1 MILLMMVDT
10 PEEKRKFVIL
20 YENYRYLMLKVAAD
34 ILHDYQLAED
44 AVQEAFVR
52 VAKHMENVGQ
62 PEETAT
68 KRYLITITKHA
79 AIDLYRRR
87 NRLQSREIYM
97 DELPE
102 ETGQLTYMAPEEEHG
117 VLDILKNLPPKYRD
131 IFLLKYSAH
140 LENRE
145 IARICGL
152 REGTIRQRIA
162 RGKRL
167 IEKELENKLEQGEK
181 LQLIRQVLKKLQKGN
196 SVEETADMLEEE
208 PENIR
213 KIYEIAATM
222 APDYDVE
229 KIYQKL

>member
-1 MILLMMVDT
+1 VILLMMVDT

-20 YENYRYLMLKVAAD
+20 YENYRYLMLKVAVD

-131 IFLLKYSAH
+131 IFLLKYSTH
-140 LENRE
+140 LENWE

-167 IEKELENKLEQGEK
+167 IEKELEK
-181 LQLIRQVLKKLQKGN
+181 IKKGDT
-196 SVEETADMLEEE
+196 E
-208 PENIR
+208 
-213 KIYEIAATM
+213 
-222 APDYDVE
+222 
-229 KIYQKL
+229 

>member
-87 NRLQSREIYM
+87 NRLQSGKSIWMNFQKKPGSLLIWHRR
-97 DELPE
+97 
-102 ETGQLTYMAPEEEHG
+102 
-117 VLDILKNLPPKYRD
+117 KNM
-131 IFLLKYSAH
+131 
-140 LENRE
+140 E
-145 IARICGL
+145 C
-152 REGTIRQRIA
+152 
-162 RGKRL
+162 
-167 IEKELENKLEQGEK
+167 
-181 LQLIRQVLKKLQKGN
+181 
-196 SVEETADMLEEE
+196 
-208 PENIR
+208 
-213 KIYEIAATM
+213 
-222 APDYDVE
+222 
-229 KIYQKL
+229 

>member
-1 MILLMMVDT
+1 M
-10 PEEKRKFVIL
+10 
-20 YENYRYLMLKVAAD
+20 
-34 ILHDYQLAED
+34 
-44 AVQEAFVR
+44 
-52 VAKHMENVGQ
+52 
-62 PEETAT
+62 
-68 KRYLITITKHA
+68 KRYLITFINHA

-97 DELPE
+97 DELPG

-167 IEKELENKLEQGEK
+167 IEKELEK
-181 LQLIRQVLKKLQKGN
+181 IKKGDT
-196 SVEETADMLEEE
+196 E
-208 PENIR
+208 
-213 KIYEIAATM
+213 
-222 APDYDVE
+222 
-229 KIYQKL
+229 

>member
-20 YENYRYLMLKVAAD
+20 YENYRYLMLKVAVD

-181 LQLIRQVLKKLQKGN
+181 LQLIRQVIKKLQKGN
-196 SVEETADMLEEE
+196 SVEETSDMLEEE

>member
-102 ETGQLTYMAPEEEHG
+102 EEHG

-167 IEKELENKLEQGEK
+167 IEKELEK
-181 LQLIRQVLKKLQKGN
+181 VKKGDT
-196 SVEETADMLEEE
+196 E
-208 PENIR
+208 
-213 KIYEIAATM
+213 
-222 APDYDVE
+222 
-229 KIYQKL
+229 

>member
-181 LQLIRQVLKKLQKGN
+181 LQLIRQVIKKLQKGN
-196 SVEETADMLEEE
+196 SVEETSDMLEEE

>member
-20 YENYRYLMLKVAAD
+20 YENYRYLMLKVAVD

-62 PEETAT
+62 PEETAA

-152 REGTIRQRIA
+152 REGTIRQKAYEAADTERKVYA
-162 RGKRL
+162 GRKT
-167 IEKELENKLEQGEK
+167 
-181 LQLIRQVLKKLQKGN
+181 
-196 SVEETADMLEEE
+196 VEENHT
-208 PENIR
+208 ENCGSSICDACGSTHR
-213 KIYEIAATM
+213 HDECGGLPGTFFSYGKNGAGW
-222 APDYDVE
+222 
-229 KIYQKL
+229 

>member
-20 YENYRYLMLKVAAD
+20 YENYRYLMLKVAVD

-102 ETGQLTYMAPEEEHG
+102 ETGQLYGTGGRTWSVRYFKKSSTKIQRYIS
-117 VLDILKNLPPKYRD
+117 VK
-131 IFLLKYSAH
+131 IFRTSGKPGDCQNMRTSGGDDPA
-140 LENRE
+140 
-145 IARICGL
+145 ADC
-152 REGTIRQRIA
+152 QR
-162 RGKRL
+162 K
-167 IEKELENKLEQGEK
+167 
-181 LQLIRQVLKKLQKGN
+181 
-196 SVEETADMLEEE
+196 TA
-208 PENIR
+208 N
-213 KIYEIAATM
+213 
-222 APDYDVE
+222 
-229 KIYQKL
+229 